1 MSPLWSW
8 VFIIGLGGSL
18 VAALIAIDWWMDARP
33 GGRKYDEKLEQLRAY
48 ERYLAALER
57 QQKKHIRIGHNREEK

>member
-18 VAALIAIDWWMDARP
+18 VALLIAIDWWLDARP
-33 GGRKYDEKLEQLRAY
+33 GGRRDDEKLEQLRAY

-57 QQKKHIRIGHNREEK
+57 QQKKHIRIGHREEK